1 LRARAGVATL
11 LEMSA
16 SRTIKLPNGVEVPVL
31 GQGTWGMAESADRR
45 ADEIAALRAGLDL
58 GLTLIDTAEM
68 YADGAAETLVGEAI
82 AGRRDDV
89 FLVSKVLPQNATA
102 RGTIA
107 ACERS
112 LRRLGT
118 DHFDLYLLHWR
129 GDVPLVETLAA
140 FVTLTIAGKIRSWGV
155 SNFDVDD
162 LAELGRISGSAGVQT
177 DQVLYNVTRR
187 GIEWDLLP
195 QARARRLPIMAYSP
209 IEQGRLLGHPVLAR
223 IADRHDATPA
233 QIALAWV
240 LQQDNVF
247 AVAKAGTAAHV
258 QENHGALAIR
268 LTATDLAELDAA
280 FPSPSGRTPLETL

>member
-1 LRARAGVATL
+1 MAAD
-11 LEMSA
+11 
-16 SRTIKLPNGVEVPVL
+16 RTIKLPNGVEVPVL
-31 GQGTWGMAESADRR
+31 GQGTWRMAEAPERR
-45 ADEIAALRAGLDL
+45 TDEIAALQAGLDL

-68 YADGAAETLVGEAI
+68 YAGGAAETLVGEAI
-82 AGRRDDV
+82 MGRRDDV
-89 FLVSKVLPQNATA
+89 FLVSKVLPENATA

-118 DHFDLYLLHWR
+118 DHLDLYLLHWR

-162 LAELGRISGSAGVQT
+162 LAELGRIAGAASIQT
-177 DQVLYNVTRR
+177 NQVLYNLTRR
-187 GIEWDLLP
+187 GIEFDMLR

-209 IEQGRLLGHPVLAR
+209 IEQGRLLEHPVLAG
-223 IADRHDATPA
+223 IAHRHDATSA

-247 AVAKAGTAAHV
+247 AVAKAGTVAHV
-258 QENHGALAIR
+258 KENHGALAIR
-268 LTATDLAELDAA
+268 LTAADLAELDAA
-280 FPSPSGRTPLETL
+280 FPPPAERTPLETL